1 MRRAV
6 LFDFDGTL
14 GETMQ
19 GHLCAWNAAL
29 LPFHIKLEKHEYF
42 PLEGMGMRELAVKF
56 THKLSLSNNQ
66 IDEIVEQ
73 KKRFYK
79 SQNKVIKYFDGVEF
93 LLNKLKFKYQ
103 VNQHGYHSNYKFST
117 NLIYLGYLEE
127 DVATSYMENIFNKLL
142 TQLTNNIT
150 ELECEYTH
158 FTVSSD
164 NTYYKVSLEFKDVE
178 DKLNKVILPYL
189 YQEGVKPIYP
199 NRIMQK
205 PKIELLYV
213 NKAGISYFEK
223 RNFFMKP
230 PDNKFNLD
238 YLTLIKGTPVVARA
252 GTPSVHDQ
260 MNLEEIEKYK
270 YYFKKANSINLIK
283 NANLSNARSNNS
295 MITHNNISNNNNQL
309 QQSSN
314 NQEQNQPK
322 QNNNNNQEQNQSQL
336 YQPNVQNQSQ
346 SVNNK
351 NKNTHTRQFGYFL

>member
-1 MRRAV
+1 MDFFFPPAKKVRQHYFIGAV
-6 LFDFDGTL
+6 F
-14 GETMQ
+14 
-19 GHLCAWNAAL
+19 
-29 LPFHIKLEKHEYF
+29 
-42 PLEGMGMRELAVKF
+42 
-56 THKLSLSNNQ
+56 NNQ
-66 IDEIVEQ
+66 QQIQNLVRT
-73 KKRFYK
+73 KKT
-79 SQNKVIKYFDGVEF
+79 IK
-93 LLNKLKFKYQ
+93 NKLKFKYQ

-230 PDNKFNLD
+230 PNNKFNLD
-238 YLTLIKGTPVVARA
+238 YLTLIKGIPVVARA

-283 NANLSNARSNNS
+283 NANLSNASSNNS
-295 MITHNNISNNNNQL
+295 MITHNNNTSNNNEGQL
-309 QQSSN
+309 PKLN
-314 NQEQNQPK
+314 IQNQG
-322 QNNNNNQEQNQSQL
+322 QNQFQQRNNNQSQL
-336 YQPNVQNQSQ
+336 IQPNVQSQ
-346 SVNNK
+346 PQPVNNK
-351 NKNTHTRQFGYFL
+351 NKNKHSEQFGYFL

>member
-1 MRRAV
+1 MDFFFPPAKKVRQHYFIGAV
-6 LFDFDGTL
+6 F
-14 GETMQ
+14 
-19 GHLCAWNAAL
+19 
-29 LPFHIKLEKHEYF
+29 
-42 PLEGMGMRELAVKF
+42 
-56 THKLSLSNNQ
+56 NNQ
-66 IDEIVEQ
+66 QQIQNLVRT
-73 KKRFYK
+73 KKT
-79 SQNKVIKYFDGVEF
+79 IK
-93 LLNKLKFKYQ
+93 NKLKFKYQ

-213 NKAGISYFEK
+213 NKSGISYFEK

-252 GTPSVHDQ
+252 GTPSLHDQ

-283 NANLSNARSNNS
+283 NANLSNASSNNS
-295 MITHNNISNNNNQL
+295 MIAHNSNQD
-309 QQSSN
+309 
-314 NQEQNQPK
+314 QNQPK
-322 QNNNNNQEQNQSQL
+322 QINNNQSQL
-336 YQPNVQNQSQ
+336 PQSNVQNQGQNQPKQTNNNQSQLPQPNVQNQSQ
-346 SVNNK
+346 STNNK
-351 NKNTHTRQFGYFL
+351 NKNKHSKQFGYFL